1 MNGETKRGGEEESDR
16 ERERAREV
24 GDPREGERACST
36 RVSLIAFIS
45 NRGVQPL

>member
-1 MNGETKRGGEEESDR
+1 MARRRGGEKKR
-16 ERERAREV
+16 AIERERAREV